1 MSQEDVRFLEIM
13 RNNICQNEEG
23 FYEMPLPFKG
33 ERPNLPD
40 NFQMAKRRLEQ
51 LKGRMK
57 LDIPFASDYQ
67 QFVNKMIL
75 EGDAELVPEK
85 DTDTLNGQ
93 DKWII
98 PHHGVYH
105 KRKNKLRVV
114 FDCAARFK
122 GTCLNDHLLQGP
134 DLTNTLLGCLLR
146 FRQQEIALAGDIER
160 MFYRFKVSPKDRD
173 YLQFL
178 WWDNDDIEHTEP
190 KLYRMTVHLFG
201 ATSSPGCANFALKKL
216 ASDYKKEYSDDVC
229 QFIRD
234 NFYVDDGL
242 VSCSTVEQ
250 AISLISGARNL
261 CERANIRLHKLVSN
275 SKSVMDAIPES
286 ERASNTDSLDLPAV
300 NVERIL
306 GIQWNVKNDKF
317 QFSITLNEKPMT
329 RRGIL
334 STVASVY
341 DPLGCLAP
349 FVLLGKQILQE
360 MCRDKCDWDDPLS
373 EELRPRWERWINE
386 LPKLAQI
393 DIPRCYI
400 PTGFGDTLRFELHH
414 FSDASSTGYGQCSYL
429 RVLNSQDEV
438 SCCLILGKA
447 RVAPLKVTTI
457 PRLELAAAV
466 VSANMA
472 NVLRDE
478 LSYKI
483 SEEYFWT
490 DSQITLGYINNDE
503 RRFHVFVANRI
514 RQIRDSSK
522 VKQWRY
528 VKGEDNPADH
538 ASRGLYP
545 EELVTSN
552 WFKGPDF
559 LCERVIPDETVG
571 YKIDPE
577 DPELKKVVVNIAL
590 GTKHTERNMIQRL
603 EKFSCW
609 SKVITAVAVI
619 QRYLRKKDSPPTNA
633 DLANAELFILKL
645 LQAEHFAEEIKG
657 IKDKTLNTKNRLYKL
672 DPFLDDSSVLR
683 VGGRLQKSS
692 LSYGIQH
699 PIILPKSGHLVELI
713 IRHCHQKIAHQG
725 RGFTLNELRSR
736 GYWILGCSKA
746 VSSVIYKCVTCRKLR
761 GRPQSQ
767 KMSQLPSDRTE
778 FAPPFSY
785 CGMDCFGPFMVKE
798 GRREL
803 KRYGLI
809 VTCMASRAVHI
820 ECLDDMTTDCLI
832 NAL

>member
-1 MSQEDVRFLEIM
+1 
-13 RNNICQNEEG
+13 
-23 FYEMPLPFKG
+23 
-33 ERPNLPD
+33 
-40 NFQMAKRRLEQ
+40 
-51 LKGRMK
+51 
-57 LDIPFASDYQ
+57 
-67 QFVNKMIL
+67 
-75 EGDAELVPEK
+75 
-85 DTDTLNGQ
+85 
-93 DKWII
+93 
-98 PHHGVYH
+98 
-105 KRKNKLRVV
+105 
-114 FDCAARFK
+114 
-122 GTCLNDHLLQGP
+122 
-134 DLTNTLLGCLLR
+134 
-146 FRQQEIALAGDIER
+146 
-160 MFYRFKVSPKDRD
+160 
-173 YLQFL
+173 
-178 WWDNDDIEHTEP
+178 
-190 KLYRMTVHLFG
+190 
-201 ATSSPGCANFALKKL
+201 
-216 ASDYKKEYSDDVC
+216 
-229 QFIRD
+229 
-234 NFYVDDGL
+234 
-242 VSCSTVEQ
+242 
-250 AISLISGARNL
+250 
-261 CERANIRLHKLVSN
+261 
-275 SKSVMDAIPES
+275 
-286 ERASNTDSLDLPAV
+286 
-300 NVERIL
+300 
-306 GIQWNVKNDKF
+306 
-317 QFSITLNEKPMT
+317 
-329 RRGIL
+329 
-334 STVASVY
+334 
-341 DPLGCLAP
+341 
-349 FVLLGKQILQE
+349 

-400 PTGFGDTLRFELHH
+400 PTGFSDTLRFELHH

-457 PRLELAAAV
+457 PRLELAAAL

-538 ASRGLYP
+538 ASRGLHP

-559 LCERVIPDETVG
+559 LWEPVIPDETVG

-645 LQAEHFAEEIKG
+645 LQAEHFAKEIKR

-672 DPFLDDSSVLR
+672 DPFLDDSGVLR

-725 RGFTLNELRSR
+725 RGPTLNELRSR

-767 KMSQLPSDRTE
+767 KMSQLPSD
-778 FAPPFSY
+778 
-785 CGMDCFGPFMVKE
+785 
-798 GRREL
+798 
-803 KRYGLI
+803 
-809 VTCMASRAVHI
+809 
-820 ECLDDMTTDCLI
+820 
-832 NAL
+832 